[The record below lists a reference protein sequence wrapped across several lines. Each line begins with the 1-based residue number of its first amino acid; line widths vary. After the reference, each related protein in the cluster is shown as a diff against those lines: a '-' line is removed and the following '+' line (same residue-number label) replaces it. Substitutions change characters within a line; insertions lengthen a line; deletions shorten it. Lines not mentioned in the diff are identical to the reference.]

1 MTTTEAKEFQARKNT
16 SEIGQT
22 RINDLA
28 NDNRD
33 KPLSEKYSWGARV
46 I

>member
-1 MTTTEAKEFQARKNT
+1 MTTTGAKEFQARKNI

-33 KPLSEKYSWGARV
+33 KPLSEKYSRGARV

>member
-33 KPLSEKYSWGARV
+33 KLLSEKYSRAHRV
-46 I
+46 K